1 MWLRR
6 NFITLSA
13 AFLLLLSGSPNAIA
27 DEYEDAVKGA
37 YSAWDAAF
45 NSKDAD
51 AVAAFYTDDAYFL
64 PPTHKVIE
72 GPKGVAEF
80 FAGLFK
86 GGVSGHKLEMIE
98 ADGNDNLVFGAA
110 RWSASGKDDKG
121 QPATFSGIATHVF
134 EKQSDGKLKLKL
146 HTFN

>member
-1 MWLRR
+1 MWLCRR
-6 NFITLSA
+6 VVLLST
-13 AFLLLLSGSPNAIA
+13 AFLLLTGVGHSVMA

-37 YSAWDAAF
+37 YSAWDGAF
-45 NSKDAD
+45 NNKDAEG
-51 AVAAFYTDDAYFL
+51 VAAFYTDDAYLL

-86 GGVSGHKLEMIE
+86 GGVTGHKLEMIE
-98 ADGNDNLVFGAA
+98 ADGNGNIVFGAA
-110 RWSASGKDDKG
+110 KWSASGKDDKG
-121 QPATFSGIATHVF
+121 QPATFSGVATHVF